1 MSETI
6 TQYRT
11 KRIGAIG
18 QYDGWDEYLLVCDPD
33 DDLDIDAVEDHF
45 LSLHYRDTDI
55 PGGYFCHSVTVSEL
69 PSGNE
74 CIVIVHHRYDI

>member
-11 KRIGAIG
+11 QRIGLINQDNG
-18 QYDGWDEYLLVCDPD
+18 NDEYLLVCDPD

-45 LSLHYRDTDI
+45 LSLYYCTTYT